1 MVHETPSPDLV
12 ENVIIVVIGCHVMC
26 HVISF
31 RNNFFA
37 TCLRQLDIIAI
48 TCGIYALK
56 LVVNLI
62 VNIQFFCNVQK
73 VGS

>member
-1 MVHETPSPDLV
+1 MADETPWSNRV
-12 ENVIIVVIGCHVMC
+12 ENVIIIVIGCHVMC

-31 RNNFFA
+31 KSNFFA

-56 LVVNLI
+56 SVINLF
-62 VNIQFFCNVQK
+62 VNIQIFCNVQK